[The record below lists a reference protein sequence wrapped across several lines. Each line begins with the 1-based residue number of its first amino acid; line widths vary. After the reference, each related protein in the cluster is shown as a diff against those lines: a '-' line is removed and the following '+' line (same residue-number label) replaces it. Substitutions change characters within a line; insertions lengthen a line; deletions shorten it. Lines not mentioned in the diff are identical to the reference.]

1 MTEHPTSHEGR
12 QPLAARPQE
21 RARPRQEAAAGL
33 PDVPAQ
39 PGGAP
44 APGAE
49 SPAGGGG
56 APGGGGRGGGGPAG
70 GGAAPP
76 PPAARGRAAP

>member
-33 PDVPAQ
+33 PSDVPAQ
-39 PGGAP
+39 PGGP
-44 APGAE
+44 VV
-49 SPAGGGG
+49 
-56 APGGGGRGGGGPAG
+56 
-70 GGAAPP
+70 
-76 PPAARGRAAP
+76 PAAA